1 MESNER
7 FLRFGSFVVGILLLF
22 LLFCFVNLL
31 ISQAP
36 GIVLFKQYITYLRM
50 PIIAGLIFFLFPI
63 FSESSNLFQNLF
75 VMRGARQLISVL
87 FFSTVTAFMITSS
100 FELIVENAPYRFG
113 IESISQINLESLG
126 ILKKI
131 IDLVISLVLLLPEWL
146 RSNPEIILL
155 APMWLI
161 TIWLSAQELDF
172 RARQLNYIVAG
183 LVGLILSL
191 LLGIA
196 LNTEI
201 NINHL
206 TDLDA
211 IGAKPDYTSE
221 FLLLITGGFTVY
233 VIALFLFNPQN
244 LRSRLNPENNG
255 NTNQIRLEEAPAL
268 FYVLLLIWLFTG
280 VFSLA
285 TFIVDK
291 WHIPVVLIVILLSG
305 SMYLVCYVDNFFK
318 LDKCEA
324 HQLNQRDNFPDIINN
339 RLRIQDEWIQQD
351 EQNNQRTLVVIATSG
366 GGIQASGWTAQ
377 VLCGLQEELGPSF
390 TQSIG
395 LISSVSGGSVGT
407 MFFLDQFDDT
417 QHCPT
422 PTTNGQSDQF
432 ENQTLNT
439 IFNNATTD
447 WLDAV
452 GWGLAYPDMI
462 RGFFGISLGK
472 HSDRGYSLEWDWQRD
487 LRDWQTDLRNIIK
500 QEIRNLIRGR
510 NRQQKEEIR
519 EQRKELIKR
528 YLNKDKSTATLA
540 SWRKKVLAGKIPIPV
555 FNATLVEDG
564 RRFLISPTKLIDGTL
579 NNLIDSLRGLNL
591 NQIAIIWLLIR
602 QDNCIACIA
611 GILFLCQYRNSNP
624 QDPKALD
631 FHTLYRGY
639 DLDVTTAARLSASFP
654 YVSPVARNDSKDGLT
669 HNYHVAD
676 GGFFDNA
683 GLFTA
688 IEWLDTH
695 LDSLNV
701 KRVLLIQINAIPGE
715 KLQVGQ
721 RGGLGW
727 LMRLIGPL
735 TTLNSIRDSTQIAR
749 NSREIDLI
757 KDKWIS
763 NAANRRTVDFRTCYI
778 GFPDKDEYNPPLSW
792 RLTGKQ
798 IDDLKKA
805 WNKAKT
811 QADFQALRQLW
822 RNSDTDRQ
830 GRDNWNLPESFSS
843 IDGDRPN

>member
-1 MESNER
+1 MQSNEIS
-7 FLRFGSFVVGILLLF
+7 LRISSFVVGILLLF
-22 LLFCFVNLL
+22 LLFCFVKL
-31 ISQAP
+31 IIIQDP
-36 GIVLFKQYITYLRM
+36 GIVLFKQYIALLRM
-50 PIIAGLIFFLFPI
+50 PIIAGLIFFLFPLI
-63 FSESSNLFQNLF
+63 SKSSNLFQNLF

-100 FELIVENAPYRFG
+100 FEFIVENAPYRYG

-161 TIWLSAQELDF
+161 TIWLSVGEPDF
-172 RARQLNYIVAG
+172 RKHKLNYIFAG

-206 TDLDA
+206 TKLDA

-233 VIALFLFNPQN
+233 VIAFFLFNPQN
-244 LRSRLNPENNG
+244 LRSRFNPENNG
-255 NTNQIRLEEAPAL
+255 NTNKIRLEEAAAL

-285 TFIVDK
+285 TFFVDK

-305 SMYLVCYVDNFFK
+305 SMYLVWYVDNFFK
-318 LDKCEA
+318 LDQCEA
-324 HQLNQRDNFPDIINN
+324 HQLDQRDNFPDIINN
-339 RLRIQDEWIQQD
+339 RLKIQDEWIQQD
-351 EQNNQRTLVVIATSG
+351 KQNNQRTLVVIATSG

-407 MFFLDQFDDT
+407 MFFLDQFREEGFPCT
-417 QHCPT
+417 
-422 PTTNGQSDQF
+422 
-432 ENQTLNT
+432 ENSLRLIWLIGWNQATVRSELKFKAFLFIELISLRY
-439 IFNNATTD
+439 IFNSATTD

-487 LRDWQTDLRNIIK
+487 LREPQ
-500 QEIRNLIRGR
+500 
-510 NRQQKEEIR
+510 
-519 EQRKELIKR
+519 
-528 YLNKDKSTATLA
+528 ATLA
-540 SWRKKVLAGKIPIPV
+540 SWREKVLAGQIPIPV

-564 RRFLISPTKLIDGTL
+564 RRFLISPTKLIHETL
-579 NNLIDSLRGLNL
+579 ENLI
-591 NQIAIIWLLIR
+591 
-602 QDNCIACIA
+602 
-611 GILFLCQYRNSNP
+611 NSQNSTPNP

-639 DLDVTTAARLSASFP
+639 DLDVTTAARLSATFP
-654 YVSPVARNDSKDGLT
+654 YVSPTARNDSKNGLT

-701 KRVLLIQINAIPGE
+701 ERVLLIQINAIPGE
-715 KLQVGQ
+715 KLQEKQ
-721 RGGLGW
+721 KGGLGW
-727 LMRLIGPL
+727 WMRLIGPL
-735 TTLNSIRDSTQIAR
+735 KTLNSIRDSTQIAR
-749 NSREIDLI
+749 NWREIELI

-763 NAANRRTVDFRTCYI
+763 DPPRIGQALRERQVDFRTCYI
-778 GFPDKDEYNPPLSW
+778 DFPEGYNPPLSW
-792 RLTGKQ
+792 RLTGQQ
-798 IDDLKKA
+798 IDNLQEA
-805 WNKAKT
+805 WNNATT
-811 QADFQALRQLW
+811 QADFIALRKLW
-822 RNSDTDRQ
+822 RNSDTDQ
-830 GRDNWNLPESFSS
+830 HGRENWNLPESFSS
-843 IDGDRPN
+843 IDGDRPTSP